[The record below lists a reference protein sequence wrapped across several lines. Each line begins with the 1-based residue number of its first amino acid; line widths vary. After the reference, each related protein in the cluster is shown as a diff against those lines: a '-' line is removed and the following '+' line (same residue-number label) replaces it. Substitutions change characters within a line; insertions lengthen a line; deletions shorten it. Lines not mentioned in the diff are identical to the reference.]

1 MSYEAFIGRRYLK
14 ARKKEAFISLIT
26 VLSMAGVTL
35 GVMALIVVIAV
46 MSGAESDLQNR
57 ILMIQPHVTL
67 MRYGGGFN
75 DYQKIQAQLAQ
86 TDGVVSASPF
96 TYAQSMLRSAGGISG
111 AVLKGIDPQT
121 AGLQIKDLDQA
132 VLQTTPSAA
141 LKPGAK
147 ATRPPIIL
155 GRELAK
161 KLKLHKG
168 DVVAVIASQ
177 DKGASL
183 THVPRIQPFEV
194 VGFFETGLYEYD
206 QTFAFVHLQ
215 EAQRLAGLNDA
226 VSGIEIRLQ
235 NVFDA
240 KTFAQEIG
248 ARLGFPFWARDWM
261 RANRNIFLSLQQQK
275 VVMFVILSLIVLV
288 AAFSITS
295 SLIMMVFEKTK
306 DIAILKSMGAT
317 NHSIR
322 KIFILNGMSIGLIG
336 TLLGMALGFVLC
348 ILLKNYHFIDLPGD
362 VYYFTTLPVK
372 LERLDALVISAAALV
387 ICFLATL
394 YPAHHAAK
402 LSPVEGIRIG

>member
-1 MSYEAFIGRRYLK
+1 MSYEVFIGRRYLK
-14 ARKKEAFISLIT
+14 AHKKEAFISLIT

-75 DYQKIQAQLAQ
+75 DYRALQKEIVQ

-96 TYAQSMLRSAGGISG
+96 TYNQSMLRSAAGISG
-111 AVLKGIDPQT
+111 AVVKGIDPQT
-121 AGLQIKDLDQA
+121 AGLKIKDLDQT
-132 VLQTTPSAA
+132 VLDPNRPEASPSGSA
-141 LKPGAK
+141 P
-147 ATRPPIIL
+147 THPPIIL

-161 KLKLHKG
+161 NLKVQLG
-168 DVVAVIASQ
+168 DKVYVIASQ
-177 DKGASL
+177 GKGVSL
-183 THVPRIQPFEV
+183 THLPRMKPFKV

-206 QTFAFVHLQ
+206 QTFAFMHLK
-215 EAQRLAGLNDA
+215 EAQHLTGLGDA
-226 VSGIEIRLQ
+226 IDGIEIRLRE
-235 NVFDA
+235 VFKA
-240 KTFAQEIG
+240 QAFALELG
-248 ARLGFPFWARDWM
+248 ARLGFPFWARDWT
-261 RANRNIFLSLQQQK
+261 RANRNIFLSLKQQK
-275 VVMFVILSLIVLV
+275 VVMFVILSLIVMV

-295 SLIMMVFEKTK
+295 SLIMMVIEKTK

-317 NHSIR
+317 NRSIR

-336 TLLGMALGFVLC
+336 TVLGMALGFALC
-348 ILLKNYHFIDLPGD
+348 TLLQHYNFIDLPGD

-372 LERLDALVISAAALV
+372 LEGLDALFISAAALA

-394 YPAHHAAK
+394 YPAHRASR
-402 LSPVEGIRIG
+402 LDPVEGIRLG